1 VNILRGM
8 MAQWMS
14 GKLLFLMLSLSLIK
28 FEPYIKA
35 VSKAGN
41 DTGHKHLRIAERGS
55 LKDGANYHDDTTQD
69 DSSTSTQPIS
79 DPEIR
84 QCANQA
90 TNFLW

>member
-1 VNILRGM
+1 MNILRGM
-8 MAQWMS
+8 MAQWTS
-14 GKLLFLMLSLSLIK
+14 GKLLFSMLSLLLK
-28 FEPYIKA
+28 FEPYIEA

-55 LKDGANYHDDTTQD
+55 LKDAAKYHDDTTQD
-69 DSSTSTQPIS
+69 DSSTSTQPVY

-84 QCANQA
+84 QCANQT